1 MTRGPAPASLARAGA
16 AEGEQSTDG
25 AEAREVQRS
34 PLPLPAHLDRC
45 VTSQPAGRRLQA
57 ARLPPPLDPSS
68 SLPDF
73 ILFSF
78 LSTRSV
84 EGR

>member
-34 PLPLPAHLDRC
+34 PLPAHLERC